1 MHLSEMVS
9 VVDGEVQVLIVPK
22 VIQEFD
28 NAAVGVPEADFS

>member
-9 VVDGEVQVLIVPK
+9 VVDGELQVLIVAK

-28 NAAVGVPEADFS
+28 NAAVGDSEADFS